1 MRNGF
6 FEDTD
11 ILAADLQ
18 AAGRA
23 LMTNGVLL
31 DEADALKVIAAGGM
45 KVAIKTGTA
54 WLNGAYVT
62 NEATAALTLTTAD
75 GVLNRIDRIVIRR
88 DDIQGQIYGVVL
100 TGVAA
105 ATPIPPA
112 IVRDG
117 TYYDLCLATINI
129 PAGTTTITDAMITDN
144 RGDATL
150 CPVACA
156 RTGILAKIETKADKT
171 YCDDT
176 FALKTVQNS
185 IVGGTTKTNAQA
197 LQGKAILATA
207 PTVGQVLQFDGTQY
221 KPIDKLAL
229 TLLYSGSQQ
238 SCGIILTDYAMYTL
252 LYVLVDVN
260 GMTTGFYIKPSEI
273 TGTMDYRHIWG
284 KYGLLL
290 STQFRFVPTA
300 SNTFGIETY
309 SMSDGNTYGM
319 GIVKIWGLK

>member
-117 TYYDLCLATINI
+117 TYYDLCLATIAVN
-129 PAGTTTITDAMITDN
+129 AGTTTITDAMITDN

-171 YCDDT
+171 YCDNT
-176 FALKTVQNS
+176 FATKTEITVGTLKANADRLLGKIINLSRTGVLINNASGITVLNPGVILANS
-185 IVGGTTKTNAQA
+185 TVSQAWRTITIGMTNPGYTIFKFSYNDPNTGDIYKDTLITIGELNGLVISVPASGGTGYVTIT
-197 LQGKAILATA
+197 LTDSTIT
-207 PTVGQVLQFDGTQY
+207 
-221 KPIDKLAL
+221 L
-229 TLLYSGSQQ
+229 TLN
-238 SCGIILTDYAMYTL
+238 M
-252 LYVLVDVN
+252 
-260 GMTTGFYIKPSEI
+260 
-273 TGTMDYRHIWG
+273 
-284 KYGLLL
+284 
-290 STQFRFVPTA
+290 
-300 SNTFGIETY
+300 
-309 SMSDGNTYGM
+309 NTYLNCT
-319 GIVKIWGLK
+319 IKLVGLF